1 MIMDGIWLRNLVLW
15 MIGLGGGFLVAGGVI
30 ALIVGLGIVTR
41 FTGITHTALHSRL
54 YETAVLLGALFG
66 TMLSVYRVE
75 IPAGRIGL
83 AVQGFAAGMYVGGWI
98 MALAEVVNI
107 FPIFSRRIGLTKGS
121 SWIVVSI
128 AGGKVTGSLL
138 QFFMSW

>member
-1 MIMDGIWLRNLVLW
+1 MGGIWFRNLVLW

-41 FTGITHTALHSRL
+41 FTGITHTALYSRL

-66 TMLSVYRVE
+66 TLLSIYQIRV
-75 IPAGRIGL
+75 PVGRSGL
-83 AVQGFAAGMYVGGWI
+83 AIQGFAAGMYVGGWI
-98 MALAEVVNI
+98 MALAEVVNM
-107 FPIFSRRIGLTKGS
+107 FPVFSRRIGLTKGS
-121 SWIVVSI
+121 SWIILSI
-128 AGGKVTGSLL
+128 AAGKVIGSLL